1 MEHAE
6 ILLVGSANTVF
17 DAIRSHGEPFYEFF
31 RTITLRGLERH
42 ECRQLLETL
51 AGQEDGNRR
60 SVPLNLEEGRLETI
74 RRLTGGNPRLLV
86 LACRML
92 LESPLGSAIEDMERL
107 IDEQT
112 PYFKA
117 RIEALPPQ
125 ARKVFHCLAKAWA
138 PLLTREVAAD
148 AKLGSSHAS
157 AQLRQ
162 LIDKGYVREVRL
174 AGETRGRYEVSD
186 RFYNIY
192 YLLRFS
198 RSGRARLE
206 RLVDFLHQLFG
217 PAGMRHTFAA
227 VLDADTDATE
237 RYGGRWTHTLIAMIA
252 HGRAAQVKQLLIEA
266 NATESL
272 EPLWLAARAELGED
286 LGPLPAEVLDA
297 VDEVGRMV
305 AEERI

>member
-1 MEHAE
+1 
-6 ILLVGSANTVF
+6 
-17 DAIRSHGEPFYEFF
+17 
-31 RTITLRGLERH
+31 
-42 ECRQLLETL
+42 
-51 AGQEDGNRR
+51 
-60 SVPLNLEEGRLETI
+60 
-74 RRLTGGNPRLLV
+74 
-86 LACRML
+86 ML

-138 PLLTREVAAD
+138 PLQAREVAAD

-162 LIDKGYVREVRL
+162 LIGKGHVREVRL
-174 AGETRGRYEVSD
+174 ADETRGRYEVSD

-198 RSGRARLE
+198 RTGRARLE
-206 RLVDFLHQLFG
+206 RLVGFLHQLFG
-217 PAGMRHTFAA
+217 PVGMRHDFEA
-227 VLDADTDATE
+227 VLDAPTDAQKQFG
-237 RYGGRWTHTLIAMIA
+237 RRWTHTLIAMIA
-252 HGRAAQVKQLLIEA
+252 CGRAAQVKQLLIEA
-266 NATESL
+266 NATDSM

-286 LGPLPAEVLDA
+286 PSPLPTEVSDA
-297 VDEVGRMV
+297 VDEVRRMV
-305 AEERI
+305 AEERT